1 MSSAILR
8 LALVMAVFIWSAT
21 ALPGGG
27 EGRLEQGGVLPVNE
41 SMGFSEQPD
50 GHHQFEINETRA
62 LMVGLREAQVEL
74 EEVMELEDRKVR
86 QQVTLIHRLLGFS
99 EETKVSEVK
108 SVDELDL
115 DLREF
120 TAMAVN
126 FFSPSDH
133 QASTATNSFIEMVV
147 GFMTAHGSDAGLQE
161 VGCQVLNTGAVLDHL
176 RYGIRAV
183 AVEGV
188 IEAVLSAMRAHE
200 SSAGVQEAGCSA
212 LRYLAGNAE
221 NWMVIAEKG
230 GIEAVVA
237 AMEAHESIVEVQENG
252 CSALNNFAI
261 RDIHAANAW
270 NKEAATVATWF
281 SASMAAR
288 CMQAVMKAM
297 ATHRSDV
304 GVKEAGVDALR
315 NLAPAVPSEVR
326 LALMNRASA
335 ENERWRLQLRGGY

>member
-27 EGRLEQGGVLPVNE
+27 EGWLAQGGVLPVNE
-41 SMGFSEQPD
+41 SMGFSEPPD
-50 GHHQFEINETRA
+50 GHHQFEINGTRA
-62 LMVGLREAQVEL
+62 LMVGLREAWQEARLEL

-115 DLREF
+115 RDLREF

-126 FFSPSDH
+126 FFSLSDH
-133 QASTATNSFIEMVV
+133 QASTATKRFIEMVV

-188 IEAVLSAMRAHE
+188 IEAVLSAMGAHG

-315 NLAPAVPSEVR
+315 NLAPAVPSECAW
-326 LALMNRASA
+326 L
-335 ENERWRLQLRGGY
+335 